1 MEENNREAQAF
12 VAALMKRAKAA
23 QAVYETYSQEQ
34 VDEIVAAIA
43 WAGVK
48 EDNAKAI
55 SELAMEES
63 KLGNYAS
70 KYGKL
75 QKKIRGALR
84 DIKDLKT
91 VGVIEEDPAKGIKKI
106 AKPVGVIGAIVPC
119 TNPEATP
126 FIKAMFALKARNA
139 VVFSP
144 HPRTKK
150 TNLLIVNIMRDVL
163 KKLGAP
169 EDLLISVEAPTIDIS
184 NEVMKQCD
192 LVIATGGSALVKS
205 AYSSGKPAYGVG
217 VGNAAVIVD
226 ETCDIKDAANKIML
240 SKTFDYATSCSAE
253 NSLVVHE
260 SVYDELLEAL
270 QSEGG
275 YLVSCEEKTQLQKA
289 MWPDGEHLSAKI
301 VAQEAS
307 IIAKEAGITIGEDK
321 KFFMVRESG
330 VGEGY
335 LFSNEKMSVVVT
347 IYKYSGGIEN
357 GIAKVNEITTHMGAG
372 HSCGI
377 HSTSEYNIMAR
388 GLGTKTSRGIIRQPQ
403 CFANSGDWVNGM
415 PFTLTLGCGTW
426 GGNISSENIQLK
438 HFYNTTWVSYPIEA
452 VIPDDKELFGAA
464 MND

>member
-1 MEENNREAQAF
+1 AR
-12 VAALMKRAKAA
+12 AA
-23 QAVYETYSQEQ
+23 QKIYENYTQEQ

-75 QKKIRGALR
+75 QKKIRGAQR

-91 VGVIEEDPAKGIKKI
+91 VGVIETIPDKGIKKI

-144 HPRTKK
+144 HPRSKK
-150 TNLLIVNIMRDVL
+150 TNFFIVSIMRDVL
-163 KKLGAP
+163 KKYDAP
-169 EDLLISVEAPTIDIS
+169 EDLLISVQEPTIDIS

-192 LVIATGGSALVKS
+192 LVIATGGSALVKA

-217 VGNAAVIVD
+217 VGNAVVIVD

-240 SKTFDYATSCSAE
+240 SKTFDFATSCSAE
-253 NSLVVHE
+253 NSLVVHD

-275 YLVSCEEKTQLQKA
+275 YLVPREEKTQLQNA

-307 IIAKEAGITIGEDK
+307 IIAKEAGITIGDDK
-321 KFFMVRESG
+321 KFFMVREEG

-335 LFSNEKMSVVVT
+335 LFSNEKMSVVVA
-347 IYKYSGGIEN
+347 IYKYSGSIEN
-357 GIAKVNEITTHMGAG
+357 GVAKVNEITTHMGAG

-377 HSTSEYNIMAR
+377 HSTSEEHIMTMA
-388 GLGTKTSRGIIRQPQ
+388 LGTKTSRVIIRQPQ
-403 CFANSGDWVNGM
+403 CYANSGDWVNGM

-426 GGNISSENIQLK
+426 GGNISSENIALK
-438 HFYNTTWVSYPIEA
+438 HFYNTTWVSYPIDA
-452 VIPDDKELFGAA
+452 VIPDDKELFGSA
-464 MND
+464 MED